1 VRGGTTRSGPLEKAY
16 KRARLRKT
24 QNVGEIMKGETSPGR
39 IVVRTGIALGL
50 ALAASPALG
59 QGVASKIDPADTA
72 WMISASALVLMM
84 TIPGLALFYCGM
96 VRKKNV
102 LATMAQSV
110 VCTALC
116 SLLWFAVGYSLAF
129 VGDGPWLGTLQ
140 RAFMRATGMDATS
153 VFAPTIPEVLFMF
166 YQMTFAII
174 TVALVAGSVADRMR
188 FSAFIWFAAGWLI
201 FVYVPIAH
209 WVWGGGFLARAG
221 VLDFAGGTVVHL
233 NAGVAGLVAAYVIGK
248 RHGYGTD
255 NFAPHNLALAVIG
268 TGLLWVGWLG
278 FNGGSA
284 LGANSRAAFALIATQ
299 LAAST
304 GALTWMF
311 LEWWTRGKPSVLG
324 IISGAVAGLG
334 TITPASGFVLPWQ
347 AVIIGVFAGSL
358 CFWACTWLKL
368 RLGYDDS
375 LDVFGVHGVGGA
387 TGTLLTGV
395 FAVAAVSASADA
407 AGYSGLIEGN
417 ARQVLVQF
425 YAVVAVIVW
434 SGAVSFVLL
443 KVIQFLVP
451 LRVNQQSEIEGLD
464 VTQHGEALQ

>member
-1 VRGGTTRSGPLEKAY
+1 
-16 KRARLRKT
+16 
-24 QNVGEIMKGETSPGR
+24 MKGETSPGR
-39 IVVRTGIALGL
+39 TIVRTGIALGL
-50 ALAASPALG
+50 TLAASPALG
-59 QGVASKIDPADTA
+59 QGAASKIDPADTA

-84 TIPGLALFYCGM
+84 TVPGLALFYCGM

-268 TGLLWVGWLG
+268 RGLLWVGWLG